1 VQSRPRLKIGLRC
14 GDPLGGDKLGRRH
27 IGWVRWLRGLALLIA
42 IQSSTAFAQDPSHTF
57 HLRTSAAGA
66 LMLSKDQ
73 RGWLRYDQ
81 PGLLADVQLAYAVKP
96 WLDVQVGAT
105 GGVFMSREP
114 GGLAAPMFGVLARL
128 PMRAATPY
136 ALLDLGV
143 GFTGAI
149 LRPFA
154 RSAVGLEF
162 ALTRNF
168 RAGPNLGLGMVT
180 QWNNPGYSTDAV
192 FAWFGLSCSYWPTA
206 LPAPL
211 RDPLTVMREP
221 PPEAAAPKAAAAVPP
236 DEPEHPPSPPS
247 PQLVDLL
254 DRALPMQR
262 SELLAPV
269 LFAFDSSAL
278 EPGGIAML
286 HEVARVLCS
295 ERADIELLEI
305 VAYADAR
312 GSDEYNREL
321 ARRRAQRVL
330 DWLAEHGVA
339 RERLQISAEGAVDF
353 VESGNADADH
363 QQNRRVVFRMLRT
376 RQR

>member
-1 VQSRPRLKIGLRC
+1 
-14 GDPLGGDKLGRRH
+14 
-27 IGWVRWLRGLALLIA
+27 LALLISL
-42 IQSSTAFAQDPSHTF
+42 QSSTAAGQDPSHTF
-57 HLRTSAAGA
+57 HVRTSAAGA
-66 LMLSKDQ
+66 LMLSNDQ
-73 RGWLRYDQ
+73 RAWLRYDQ

-96 WLDVQVGAT
+96 WLDVQLGAT
-105 GGVFMSREP
+105 GGVFLSHQP
-114 GGLAAPMFGVLARL
+114 GGLAAPVFGALARL
-128 PMRAATPY
+128 PMRVATPY

-162 ALTRNF
+162 ALARNF
-168 RAGPNLGLGMVT
+168 RAGPNLGLGVVT
-180 QWNNPGYSTDAV
+180 QWNRPGYSTDAV

-211 RDPLTVMREP
+211 RDPLTVMREAP
-221 PPEAAAPKAAAAVPP
+221 PPGAAVPEPAASVPP

-254 DRALPMQR
+254 DRALPTQR

-269 LFAFDSSAL
+269 LFAFDSAAL
-278 EPGGIAML
+278 EAGGIAML

-339 RERLQISAEGAVDF
+339 RERLQISAEGAVNF
-353 VESGNADADH
+353 VEPGHAAADH
-363 QQNRRVVFRMLRT
+363 QQNRRVIFRVLRM